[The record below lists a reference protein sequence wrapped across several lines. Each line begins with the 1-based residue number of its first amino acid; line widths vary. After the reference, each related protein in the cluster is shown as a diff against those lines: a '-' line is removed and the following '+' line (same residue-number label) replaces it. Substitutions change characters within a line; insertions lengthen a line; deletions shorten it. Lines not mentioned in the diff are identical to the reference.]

1 MIPLLITALVLLA
14 VALLPLG
21 VALRYDEN
29 GFVAFLKVFFLKF
42 QLFPS
47 KKEKKPKE
55 KKAKKPKA
63 DKPKQADDHP
73 KKGGPLALVKGCL
86 PLVKPALQGI
96 RKRLTIRHL
105 ELYVVWAASDPADTA
120 LTYGYANAVLG
131 AIWPLFHQNFKI
143 RNHSLGIDV
152 DFDAIEPTIYA
163 NVELTM
169 NVFQI
174 LTLALP
180 LLIKFLIIYRKVN
193 SAPSGKAPP
202 DHPERKTV
210 KKEA

>member
-1 MIPLLITALVLLA
+1 MIPLLITALVLL
-14 VALLPLG
+14 VIALLPLG
-21 VALRYDEN
+21 VSLRYDET
-29 GFVAFLKVFFLKF
+29 GFWVFLKVFLLKF

-47 KKEKKPKE
+47 KKEKKPKP
-55 KKAKKPKA
+55 KKPKKG
-63 DKPKQADDHP
+63 KPKQADDHP
-73 KKGGPLALVKGCL
+73 KKGGSLALVKACL

-96 RKRLTIRHL
+96 RKRLTIKHL
-105 ELYVVWAASDPADTA
+105 ELYVVWAASDPADAA
-120 LTYGYANAVLG
+120 LTYGCANAALG
-131 AIWPLFHQNFKI
+131 AIWPLFYQNFKI

-152 DFDAIEPTIYA
+152 DFDAAEPTIYA

-180 LLIKFLIIYRKVN
+180 LGIKFIKIYRKVN
-193 SAPSGKAPP
+193 SAPSGKAAPS
-202 DHPERKTV
+202 DPERKTV

>member
-21 VALRYDEN
+21 VSLRYDER
-29 GFVAFLKVFFLKF
+29 GFVAFLKVFLLKF

-55 KKAKKPKA
+55 KKPKA
-63 DKPKQADDHP
+63 DRPKQAEDHP
-73 KKGGPLALVKGCL
+73 KRGGSLALVKELL

-96 RKRLTIRHL
+96 RKRLTIKRL
-105 ELYVVWAASDPADTA
+105 ELYVVWAAADPADAA
-120 LTYGYANAVLG
+120 LTYGYANAALG
-131 AIWPLFHQNFKI
+131 AIWPLFYQNFKI

-152 DFDAIEPTIYA
+152 DFDAAEPTVYA

-180 LLIKFLIIYRKVN
+180 LLIKFIMIYRKVN
-193 SAPSGKAPP
+193 STPSGEAPP